1 MREALG
7 GDGYKSACNLF
18 YMSKHIADMIDKS
31 GTPVFSSKRAQ
42 GCPDSILKDI
52 NKTNGQFQL

>member
-18 YMSKHIADMIDKS
+18 YMSKHVADLIDKS
-31 GTPVFSSKRAQ
+31 NTPVFSDKRVS
-42 GCPDSILKDI
+42 SINIPEKLHKEI
-52 NKTNGQFQL
+52 V